1 MPRNVFN
8 PLDRPA
14 GPCACGAR
22 QVRSDVVH
30 RHCQLC
36 RVVASE
42 YPEWTPEQVAAEGR
56 VRWLVS
62 LFTGLRR
69 RALETGEDTT
79 TWPSDHAE
87 ATWSVHAGHE
97 ALWIR
102 GAELDACRAALE
114 RAHPEL
120 GVLEESE
127 RGSLLGSLLGFRLG
141 VREEA
146 AA

>member
-1 MPRNVFN
+1 MPRNTFN
-8 PLDRPA
+8 PLERPA

-22 QVRSDVVH
+22 QVRADVVH

-42 YPEWTPEQVAAEGR
+42 CPEWTPEQVAAEGR
-56 VRWLVS
+56 VRWLVP

-69 RALETGEDTT
+69 RALEAGEDTT
-79 TWPSDHAE
+79 AWPEDGVE
-87 ATWSVHAGHE
+87 ATWSIHPGYE

-102 GAELDACRAALE
+102 GAKLDACRAALE

-120 GVLEESE
+120 RVLEESE
-127 RGSLLGSLLGFRLG
+127 RGSLLGFRLG
-141 VREEA
+141 AREEVRDA
-146 AA
+146 A